1 MTDKPG
7 RGNRSERRG
16 HPRVLS
22 DDERKHKVSVTLDKT
37 TLTTLKS
44 ISTNLSEAIRL
55 LATTKGETQ

>member
-16 HPRVLS
+16 HRNPLPPE
-22 DDERKHKVSVTLDKT
+22 ERKVKVSVTLDT
-37 TLTTLKS
+37 ATLATLKS